1 VKYCLFFL
9 TITGALAQIS
19 TSTSY
24 TSDLNGNRVAGPSTV
39 TNGPQHTVITRSING
54 HQVPMEQSDEKVLS
68 ENANGRTVERIVKRF
83 DPNGQLAGTDRVVI
97 QEEKLPD
104 GMRTRTSVFR
114 SEVNGQ
120 PHEIE
125 RKSVEEHRQ
134 GSAQAGSTN
143 TQTQV
148 ERPGPSGSFQVV
160 EKATQVSETSGGGTH
175 TDSTVYR
182 PDGNGAFA
190 PAVRDISETK
200 KNGSQEST
208 TSAHYEPRDS
218 QQLQLIA
225 QTVATTTKRPDG
237 SSVSEISMYGKT
249 GGDGRAHD
257 NEAAPHLR
265 EIQTVQEIPGPGGSI
280 TQIVTAQRPS
290 ISDPNR
296 LGPSTKIS
304 ETVCTG
310 VCKSGIGFMH

>member
-1 VKYCLFFL
+1 
-9 TITGALAQIS
+9 
-19 TSTSY
+19 
-24 TSDLNGNRVAGPSTV
+24 
-39 TNGPQHTVITRSING
+39 
-54 HQVPMEQSDEKVLS
+54 MEQTDDKVVS
-68 ENANGRTVERIVKRF
+68 ENSSGRTIERTVKHF

-97 QEEKLPD
+97 QEEKLSD

-114 SEVNGQ
+114 SDINGQ
-120 PHEIE
+120 QREIE

-134 GSAQAGSTN
+134 GSAQAGSSN

-160 EKATQVSETSGGGTH
+160 EKVSQVSETSGGGTH
-175 TDSTVYR
+175 SDSTVYR
-182 PDGNGAFA
+182 PDGNGGFSA
-190 PAVRDISETK
+190 AVRDISETK

-218 QQLQLIA
+218 QQLQLVA
-225 QTVATTTKRPDG
+225 QTVSTLTKRADG
-237 SSVSEISMYGKT
+237 SSVAEISMYGKT

-265 EIQTVQEIPGPGGSI
+265 EVQTVQEIPGPGGSI

-290 ISDPNR
+290 MSDPNR
-296 LGPSTKIS
+296 LGPSTRIS

-310 VCKSGIGFMH
+310 VCKSGTGFMH